1 MLTVSYM
8 VTKLLGVLKL
18 QGLPFQIKVIE
29 IVYKMYFKII
39 IISLSDREKKGKKEG
54 KKVQRDRVKDGRR
67 EREKTKN
74 IFGNK
79 FENSDE
85 TIL

>member
-18 QGLPFQIKVIE
+18 QGLHFQIKVIE

-54 KKVQRDRVKDGRR
+54 KKVQRDKGWEEG
-67 EREKTKN
+67 EREN
-74 IFGNK
+74 
-79 FENSDE
+79 
-85 TIL
+85 